1 MRPRTTPPHPDGA
14 SHTATGEASPQVS
27 AGTAGIEETIRR
39 IGGRHAYLPVS
50 YGSPITEA
58 ARWRHCAALLDT
70 ESELRHWR
78 SRLAEWLRASYGDA
92 PERTV
97 SGYLMSWYLLVPGY
111 LGALLFHAAR
121 RVPSLRPED
130 VAFRLTDDRPHPDG
144 IALLAPGFACLPDDP
159 ASGTAE
165 ATTVADEHA
174 LAALLRARFAG
185 HAARFVA
192 AFAPTTRFGRRTLW
206 AAATDAL
213 DIGVW
218 LAGRVCG
225 DEGAGV
231 ADAALLLPERLA
243 PFTSGS
249 TLRRLPDAAG
259 EPQWTRRRE
268 SCCFHFAL
276 PGAPAP
282 CATCPR
288 VTPRNSR

>member
-1 MRPRTTPPHPDGA
+1 MA
-14 SHTATGEASPQVS
+14 SAQFSSRAP
-27 AGTAGIEETIRR
+27 ALAETIRR
-39 IGGRHAYLPVS
+39 VGGRHPNLPVS
-50 YGSPITEA
+50 YGQPITDPS
-58 ARWRHCAALLDT
+58 RWRRCADLLD
-70 ESELRHWR
+70 ENSELRHWR
-78 SRLAEWLRASYGDA
+78 SRLDDWLRATYGSA

-111 LGALLFHAAR
+111 LGGLLFHAAR

-130 VAFRLTDDRPHPDG
+130 VAVRLTEGRPHPDG
-144 IALLAPGFACLPDDP
+144 IALLSAGFACLPDDP
-159 ASGTAE
+159 ASGMAE
-165 ATTVADEHA
+165 ATTVTDEHA
-174 LAALLRARFAG
+174 LAAVLRARFVG

-213 DIGVW
+213 DIGIW

-231 ADAALLLPERLA
+231 ADAALLLPGRLD
-243 PFTSGS
+243 PFTSAS
-249 TLRRLPDAAG
+249 TLRHLPDAAG
-259 EPQWTRRRE
+259 EPRWTRRRE

-276 PGAPAP
+276 PGAPEP

-288 VTPRNSR
+288 VVPRDSG